1 MFKLLYSTD
10 QIKAALENYA
20 GTENTSDFDLNNAL
34 RPVDPKL
41 RDAAVLIP
49 ITSSPDGLNVILTKR
64 SNNLKHHPG
73 QIALPGGKV
82 EKSDKDVIE
91 TALREAYEEIGLLKN
106 NVEIL
111 GILPK
116 HQTITN
122 FCITPVI
129 GLIKNSYEP
138 KIEFGEVDEIFKIP
152 FKLFINP
159 NNFQIHYR
167 IWNNQNR
174 GYYSVPYGPYYI
186 WGATAR
192 IMKMF
197 CKILSETNENKQ

>member
-10 QIKAALENYA
+10 QIKAALENYT

-34 RPVDPKL
+34 RPVNPKL

-49 ITSSPDGLNVILTKR
+49 ITISPDGMNVILTKR

-106 NVEIL
+106 DVEIL
-111 GILPK
+111 GTLPK

-122 FCITPVI
+122 FCVTPVI
-129 GLIKNSYEP
+129 GLIKNPYEP

-167 IWNNQNR
+167 IWNNQKR

-192 IMKMF
+192 IMRMF

>member
-1 MFKLLYSTD
+1 MFKLLNSTD
-10 QIKAALENYA
+10 QIKTALENYA

-34 RPVDPKL
+34 RPGDPKL

-122 FCITPVI
+122 FCVVLELFGVTVKQMSFEWQK
-129 GLIKNSYEP
+129 LICLL
-138 KIEFGEVDEIFKIP
+138 G
-152 FKLFINP
+152 
-159 NNFQIHYR
+159 
-167 IWNNQNR
+167 
-174 GYYSVPYGPYYI
+174 
-186 WGATAR
+186 
-192 IMKMF
+192 
-197 CKILSETNENKQ
+197 ILKS

>member
-106 NVEIL
+106 NV
-111 GILPK
+111 
-116 HQTITN
+116 
-122 FCITPVI
+122 
-129 GLIKNSYEP
+129 
-138 KIEFGEVDEIFKIP
+138 
-152 FKLFINP
+152 
-159 NNFQIHYR
+159 
-167 IWNNQNR
+167 
-174 GYYSVPYGPYYI
+174 
-186 WGATAR
+186 
-192 IMKMF
+192 
-197 CKILSETNENKQ
+197 

>member
-1 MFKLLYSTD
+1 MFKLLNSTD
-10 QIKAALENYA
+10 QIKTALENYA

-91 TALREAYEEIGLLKN
+91 TALREA
-106 NVEIL
+106 
-111 GILPK
+111 
-116 HQTITN
+116 
-122 FCITPVI
+122 
-129 GLIKNSYEP
+129 
-138 KIEFGEVDEIFKIP
+138 
-152 FKLFINP
+152 
-159 NNFQIHYR
+159 
-167 IWNNQNR
+167 
-174 GYYSVPYGPYYI
+174 
-186 WGATAR
+186 
-192 IMKMF
+192 
-197 CKILSETNENKQ
+197 